1 MLSGHVTE
9 RPASDGSIVFL
20 THRFERNGEEV
31 VDIRSSVE
39 RLGQGASTTETILD
53 DSSQIDTIVPAGEG
67 YYLARATQRNA
78 WVPRVG
84 YAPADIE
91 VVRLDGAGHVSRV
104 DLPRLECCTDMHWND
119 EQAILLLHGNE
130 RTGSGASTSKRAG
143 GPSRARRQP
152 PIPFW
157 PPVGSAQRLRSREPL
172 RPRRQRDHRPRTTS
186 RRRAIPV
193 QGVRTSPGHRANDV
207 RHAASGHGT
216 VRMHTGGRPHRRHPS
231 GGTPTA
237 ARSETSG
244 SVIKMGLTS
253 IESIRPR
260 RCDEAVV
267 TSS

>member
-53 DSSQIDTIVPAGEG
+53 DSSQIDTIVPAGGG

-130 RTGSGASTSKRAG
+130 RTGSGALDVEARWWTIEGTQATPYSILAPRRKRPA
-143 GPSRARRQP
+143 PSFSRAPAPEATTRSPSTNDFPPKSDSCPRCTNIAWTPGKRR
-152 PIPFW
+152 
-157 PPVGSAQRLRSREPL
+157 
-172 RPRRQRDHRPRTTS
+172 TS
-186 RRRAIPV
+186 RSFRPWHGTHAYW
-193 QGVRTSPGHRANDV
+193 RT
-207 RHAASGHGT
+207 AASSSPEWRNSDCCPFGDLWIRDQDGT
-216 VRMHTGGRPHRRHPS
+216 HEHRIYPA
-231 GGTPTA
+231 P
-237 ARSETSG
+237 
-244 SVIKMGLTS
+244 
-253 IESIRPR
+253 
-260 RCDEAVV
+260 
-267 TSS
+267 